1 MRKKNIFYK
10 DPLDQW
16 LEDHPYLSTILAFV
30 VIWGIIVGL
39 ITLSWGS

>member
-16 LEDHPYLSTILAFV
+16 LEDHPFLTT
-30 VIWGIIVGL
+30 IIVAVAVWL
-39 ITLSWGS
+39 FIVCLTMLAWSV

>member
-16 LEDHPYLSTILAFV
+16 LENHPYLATVIAFLGV
-30 VIWGIIVGL
+30 WGFIVL
-39 ITLSWGS
+39 VITLSWSA